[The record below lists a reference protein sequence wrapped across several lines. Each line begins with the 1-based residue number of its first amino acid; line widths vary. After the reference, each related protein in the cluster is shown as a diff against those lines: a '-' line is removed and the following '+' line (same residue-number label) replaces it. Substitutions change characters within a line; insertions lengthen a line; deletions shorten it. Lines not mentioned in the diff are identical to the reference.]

1 MNEQA
6 LRANE
11 RANNL
16 VRYTSIPQSFFRPV
30 LCHSTH
36 CVGVGGDGFRFR
48 GRFLAFFLVKGVD
61 VSLNFLVVFGQHL
74 LAEDAFDE
82 RILGLIA
89 KPHLPLLQVQ
99 ELLPVDRLRHR
110 ESLYGRFFKDGGKS
124 QRIFKVVLF

>member
-30 LCHSTH
+30 LCHTH
-36 CVGVGGDGFRFR
+36 CVAVGGDGFGFR

-99 ELLPVDRLRHR
+99 ELLPVDGLRHR
-110 ESLYGRFFKDGGKS
+110 PGLYASVF
-124 QRIFKVVLF
+124 